1 MLSTC
6 NQHQQLAGDVKSMKN
21 MNKSTIIAILGLLL
35 LVGSS
40 ITQVSARPTGISNVQ
55 FGCTCHSSSATEG
68 VVVTL
73 DGVPDNYLSGESFTF
88 TITITGGPSQGPENY
103 GGFNLVA
110 SAGTLSPFD
119 NTSQLMDGEMTH
131 TEFGNDQR
139 TWQVNWTAPEDNTAD
154 ITFTAHGNA
163 VNGDGSASSDDQ
175 WNKVVVTLAGAAP
188 PAADSDPND
197 DQTPG
202 FTLMATLAII
212 ALAGFAGRKEKE
224 E

>member
-88 TITITGGPSQGPENY
+88 TITITGGPSQGAENY

-202 FTLMATLAII
+202 FTLMATLAIVC
-212 ALAGFAGRKEKE
+212 LAGIATQKRR
-224 E
+224 

>member
-1 MLSTC
+1 
-6 NQHQQLAGDVKSMKN
+6 MKN
-21 MNKSTIIAILGLLL
+21 LNKSTIIAILGLLL

-55 FGCTCHSSSATEG
+55 FGCTCHTGSATEG

-73 DGVPDNYLSGESFTF
+73 DGVPNNYTAGDTLTL
-88 TITITGGPSQGPENY
+88 TITITGGPEAGGENH
-103 GGFNLVA
+103 GGFNLDA

-131 TEFGNDQR
+131 TAFGNDQR
-139 TWQVNWTAPEDNTAD
+139 SWQVNWTAPEDNTTD

-175 WNKVVVTLAGAAP
+175 WNKVVVTLAGVDP
-188 PAADSDPND
+188 PAGGGTTD
-197 DQTPG
+197 DETPG

-212 ALAGFAGRKEKE
+212 ALAGFAGRKKVE
-224 E
+224 

>member
-1 MLSTC
+1 
-6 NQHQQLAGDVKSMKN
+6 MKN
-21 MNKSTIIAILGLLL
+21 INKSSIIAILGLLL
-35 LVGSS
+35 LIGSS

-55 FGCTCHSSSATEG
+55 FGCTCHSGSATEG
-68 VVVTL
+68 VVITL
-73 DGVPDNYLSGESFTF
+73 DGVPNNYSSGESFTF
-88 TITITGGPSQGPENY
+88 TITITGGPAQGPENY
-103 GGFNLVA
+103 GGFNLDA

-139 TWQVNWTAPEDNTAD
+139 TWQVNWTAPEDNTTD

-175 WNKVVVTLAGAAP
+175 WNKVLVTLAGVEP
-188 PAADSDPND
+188 PAGESPPD
-197 DQTPG
+197 DGLTPG

-212 ALAGFAGRKEKE
+212 ALAGFAGRNKNKND
-224 E
+224 

>member
-88 TITITGGPSQGPENY
+88 TITITGGPSQGAENY

-110 SAGTLSPFD
+110 SGGTLSPFD

-197 DQTPG
+197 GQTPG
-202 FTLMATLAII
+202 FTLMATLAIVC
-212 ALAGFAGRKEKE
+212 LAGIATQKRR
-224 E
+224 

>member
-73 DGVPDNYLSGESFTF
+73 DGVPDNYISGESFTF
-88 TITITGGPSQGPENY
+88 TITITGGPAQGAENY
-103 GGFNLVA
+103 GGFNLDA
-110 SAGTLSPFD
+110 SAGTLAPFD

-139 TWQVNWTAPEDNTAD
+139 TWQVNWTAPEDDTTD

>member
-88 TITITGGPSQGPENY
+88 TITITGGPSQGAENY

-202 FTLMATLAII
+202 FTLMATLAIVC
-212 ALAGFAGRKEKE
+212 LAGIATQKRHP
-224 E
+224 